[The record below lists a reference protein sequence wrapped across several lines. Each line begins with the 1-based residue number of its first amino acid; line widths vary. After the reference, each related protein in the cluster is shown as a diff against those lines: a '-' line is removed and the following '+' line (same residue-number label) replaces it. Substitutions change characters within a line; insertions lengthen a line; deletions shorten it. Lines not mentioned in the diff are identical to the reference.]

1 MSRVTEY
8 LVCKAISNGVPLHK
22 DTLVKETGRP
32 EPEVHKVLVKLYP
45 DQFGT
50 PGVDV
55 PMRTNATLDE
65 LVAYARPIYE
75 REGVDAILGYEFLSG
90 ACCCMGRLDGEPLCP
105 CQMRAALY
113 RNKAAVAARFM
124 EQES

>member
-8 LVCKAISNGVPLHK
+8 KVCKAIADGAPVHEA
-22 DTLVKETGRP
+22 TLVELTQRP
-32 EPEVHKVLVKLYP
+32 AHEVYKVLVKLYP

-50 PGVDV
+50 PGVHV
-55 PMRTNATLDE
+55 PARTEATIDE
-65 LVAYARPIYE
+65 LVQYARPIYE
-75 REGVDAILGYEFLSG
+75 REGVDAILSYEFFGS
-90 ACCCMGRLDGEPLCP
+90 ACCCMGPRDGHPLCG

-124 EQES
+124 EQE